1 MEGYIRVYDGGVIK
15 KRFGN
20 NPNLLYFCHM
30 ILLISTITI
39 LLVIS
44 RKYFPLYKSQINT
57 GIILLSIWLLIGIS
71 LRVFL
76 GEKPSKRYSDVEMA
90 QNLIKDDKEF
100 KKAKMK
106 VLDDGSVRISI
117 KRKKYLLKDGVLTT
131 GK

>member
-1 MEGYIRVYDGGVIK
+1 
-15 KRFGN
+15 
-20 NPNLLYFCHM
+20 M

-76 GEKPSKRYSDVEMA
+76 GEKPSRKYSDVEMA
-90 QNLIKDDKEF
+90 QNLIKEDKEF

-106 VLDDGSVRISI
+106 IMDDGSVKISLK
-117 KRKKYLLKDGVLTT
+117 KRKSFRLKDGVLTNW
-131 GK
+131 K